1 MLAFTN
7 ITSFYKF
14 KKEEERSK
22 LLLALNM
29 SIHHEM
35 LTPLGTNVMLADRLM
50 NTVQSKQEKHMV

>member
-50 NTVQSKQEKHMV
+50 NTV